1 MEYDVAIIGGGPAG
15 FTAGIYSG
23 RAGLKT
29 VILEKTAPG
38 GQVALTNIIE
48 NYPGFPGGIEGP
60 DLMAKFMQQAMDFQV
75 ELEMGPVLGLD
86 TSPEGLEI
94 KTDSGTYAV
103 KAAVVATGAD
113 ARALGVPGEER
124 FMGRGLSYCAIC
136 DAAFFRDKKVAV
148 VGGGDSAVEEAIFL
162 TNFAGEVHVIHRR
175 DALRA
180 SPLLQERL
188 FANDK
193 IKMRWNSV
201 VEGMD
206 GQDTIESLTL
216 RDVKTDEKSREDFD
230 GIFVFIGR
238 VPNTDFLGGK
248 IHTSG
253 GGYIITDEA
262 LSTSMPGV
270 YAAGDVREKSLR
282 QVATAVGDG
291 AAAAVSVE
299 RYLAS
304 K

>member
-113 ARALGVPGEER
+113 AR
-124 FMGRGLSYCAIC
+124 
-136 DAAFFRDKKVAV
+136 
-148 VGGGDSAVEEAIFL
+148 
-162 TNFAGEVHVIHRR
+162 
-175 DALRA
+175 
-180 SPLLQERL
+180 
-188 FANDK
+188 
-193 IKMRWNSV
+193 
-201 VEGMD
+201 
-206 GQDTIESLTL
+206 
-216 RDVKTDEKSREDFD
+216 
-230 GIFVFIGR
+230 
-238 VPNTDFLGGK
+238 
-248 IHTSG
+248 
-253 GGYIITDEA
+253 
-262 LSTSMPGV
+262 
-270 YAAGDVREKSLR
+270 
-282 QVATAVGDG
+282 
-291 AAAAVSVE
+291 
-299 RYLAS
+299 
-304 K
+304 

>member
-1 MEYDVAIIGGGPAG
+1 
-15 FTAGIYSG
+15 
-23 RAGLKT
+23 
-29 VILEKTAPG
+29 
-38 GQVALTNIIE
+38 
-48 NYPGFPGGIEGP
+48 
-60 DLMAKFMQQAMDFQV
+60 
-75 ELEMGPVLGLD
+75 
-86 TSPEGLEI
+86 
-94 KTDSGTYAV
+94 
-103 KAAVVATGAD
+103 
-113 ARALGVPGEER
+113 GVPGEER